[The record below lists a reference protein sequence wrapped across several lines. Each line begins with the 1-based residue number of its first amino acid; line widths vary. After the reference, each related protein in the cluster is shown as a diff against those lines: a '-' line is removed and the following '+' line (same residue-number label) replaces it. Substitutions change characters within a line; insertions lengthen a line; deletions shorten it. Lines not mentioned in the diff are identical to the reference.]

1 MEDKK
6 ILDFDP
12 PEEKPYDPCKKKD
25 QAVPVFMATLKVD
38 IAKIELELAILND
51 ERDFKNKTHQAL
63 LEEFRNAYLF
73 YKDKL

>member
-1 MEDKK
+1 MTVEP
-6 ILDFDP
+6 IEAEVS
-12 PEEKPYDPCKKKD
+12 EEESYDPAKKKG
-25 QAVPVFMATLKVD
+25 QAVAVFMATLKVD